1 MKKKYFL
8 FMLCILAL
16 LFFACKKNNS
26 IEESINPDD
35 VSLAKVLIDGK
46 LRVGV
51 DISHPPMSFSDTIG
65 YIKGFDI
72 DILSAVAEFMD
83 IEVEFIE
90 IDWQEKTTLLNNNTI
105 DCIASGFSITPER
118 EKLFEL
124 TIPYFRNAQI
134 IVIRNG
140 DGIRTLDDLKGRRA
154 GSQYGTI
161 GMDILEKYMKDIFTQ
176 IKGYNETTLTF
187 SELQNR
193 NIDACITDL
202 SAAAYLIKHHANS
215 FAILETGLA
224 SDYYAYAFK
233 KGSIA
238 LKNEIEA
245 ALMALEE
252 DGTLEKISRKWF
264 DSNIIILG
272 K

>member
-1 MKKKYFL
+1 MKKNYFL
-8 FMLCILAL
+8 FVVCILPL
-16 LFFACKKNNS
+16 LFFACKKMKM
-26 IEESINPDD
+26 EESFNPDD
-35 VSLAKVLIDGK
+35 ISLARVLLDGK

-51 DISHPPMSFSDTIG
+51 DISHPPMCFSDTTGSIQ
-65 YIKGFDI
+65 GFDI
-72 DILSAVAEFMD
+72 DILSAVGEFMD
-83 IEVEFIE
+83 IEVEFVK
-90 IDWQEKTTLLNNNTI
+90 IDWQEKIKLLNNNTV

-118 EKLFEL
+118 EKLLEL

-140 DGIRTLDDLKGRRA
+140 ENIRTLEDLKGLKG
-154 GSQYGTI
+154 GSQYGTV
-161 GMDILEKYMKDIFTQ
+161 GMDILEKYMKDIFGQ
-176 IKGYNETTLTF
+176 IKGYKGTTTTF

-193 NIDACITDL
+193 AIDACITDL
-202 SAAAYLIKHHANS
+202 SAAAYLMKNQSGS

-224 SDYYAYAFK
+224 SDFYVYAFK
-233 KGSIA
+233 KGHIA

-264 DSNIIILG
+264 GANIIILG